1 LRMKII
7 GLTGSIAT
15 GKSFVAEIF
24 RRRNIE
30 VFSSDAAVGDILK
43 EKEVI
48 NIIKND
54 RFLKEVI
61 KNDIID
67 KELLSNL
74 VFKDLKLLEILENIL
89 HPLVAKKRD
98 EFFLKNN
105 KYGILEVP
113 LLFEKNYQV
122 LCDKVITTYCSD
134 KTQIERA
141 LRRKNIDKN
150 RLNFIIKRQMPG
162 NIKAKHTDYLVYTDI
177 SYEYTEKQIDE
188 ILSKEG
194 IK

>member
-1 LRMKII
+1 MKII

-15 GKSFVAEIF
+15 GKSFIAEIF
-24 RRRNIE
+24 RKKNIE

-89 HPLVAKKRD
+89 HPLVAQKRD

-113 LLFEKNYQV
+113 LLFEKNYQF

-134 KTQIERA
+134 KTQVERA

>member
-1 LRMKII
+1 MKII